1 MANEVNNTAPFKVIA
16 TTGSRLKDLVIE
28 NGQLIFIKD
37 KSRIALDFNNKRT
50 FYNQI
55 TELDTD
61 YDRVSIDNPSYGY
74 YFVIETAILWFYEN
88 EWIQITYPPD
98 EVIFIGT
105 ELPELGQKNKLYI
118 NKNIKEIS
126 IWDEG
131 TNNYVAVSNY
141 TDEIS
146 DEDIEKLFS

>member
-1 MANEVNNTAPFKVIA
+1 MANESNNTAPFKVIA
-16 TTGSRLKDLVIE
+16 TTSSRLKELVIE
-28 NGQLIFIKD
+28 NGQLIFIQD

-61 YDRVSIDNPSYGY
+61 YDRSSIESPSYGY
-74 YFVIETAILWFYEN
+74 YFVIETAVLWFYQDQ
-88 EWIQITYPPD
+88 WIQITNPPE

-105 ELPELGQKNKLYI
+105 ELPELGQDNKLYV
-118 NKNIKEIS
+118 NKNIREIS
-126 IWDEG
+126 IWDIE
-131 TNNYVAVSNY
+131 TNSYIAVSNY

-146 DEDIEKLFS
+146 NEDIENLFS

>member
-16 TTGSRLKDLVIE
+16 TTSSRLKDLVIE
-28 NGQLIFIKD
+28 NGQLIFIQN
-37 KSRIALDFNNKRT
+37 KSRIALDFNGKRT

-55 TELDTD
+55 TELDTE
-61 YDRVSIDNPSYGY
+61 YDRTSIDTPSYGY
-74 YFVIETAILWFYEN
+74 YFVIDRAVLWFYEN
-88 EWIQITYPPD
+88 EWIQITYPP
-98 EVIFIGT
+98 EEIIFIGT
-105 ELPELGQKNKLYI
+105 ELPELGQKNKLYV

-131 TNNYVAVSNY
+131 ANNYVAVSNY

>member
-28 NGQLIFIKD
+28 NGQLIFIQD
-37 KSRIALDFNNKRT
+37 RSRIALDFNGKRT

-61 YDRVSIDNPSYGY
+61 YDRTSIDSPSYGY

-88 EWIQITYPPD
+88 EWIQITNPP
-98 EVIFIGT
+98 EEIIFIGT
-105 ELPELGQKNKLYI
+105 ELPELGQKNKLYV
-118 NKNIKEIS
+118 NKNVKEIS
-126 IWDEG
+126 IWDEE
-131 TNNYVAVSNY
+131 TNGYITVSDY
-141 TDEIS
+141 TNEIT
-146 DEDIEKLFS
+146 DADIENLFN